1 MTEARK
7 VVEFLLETTKRDDVP
22 GRLRKIVV
30 AHIIKGNRLG
40 DEIRAVTVPD
50 EPDEDWATTTATKI
64 VDHAAG
70 EAIALRSGVQRYAV
84 QALFENDDKPHG
96 RLVFTVSGPTEDD
109 DKIDTEGPDET
120 GLVSMSMAQT
130 RFFAELHS
138 RNSTYRERS
147 LVEENQQLRR
157 ENADLRGEAQKRFK
171 LMEDLASQKHQR
183 DLELMREVGTQKR
196 FDRGAET
203 LELMV
208 PFAVNHFTG
217 RKLLPETAP
226 EALLIKSLADKI
238 TKDQFTQVA
247 GVLGPELSATLW
259 HLMSM
264 VSKPAPEAAPA
275 TPSASLTERLAHL
288 TSEQPRS
295 NGVSP

>member
-1 MTEARK
+1 MTEAMK
-7 VVEFLLETTKRDDVP
+7 VSAFIVETTKRDDTP
-22 GRLRKIVV
+22 GRLRKLVV
-30 AHIIKGNRLG
+30 AHVVKGNKLG
-40 DEIRAVTVPD
+40 DEIRAVTVP
-50 EPDEDWATTTATKI
+50 ESPDEDWATATANKI
-64 VDHAAG
+64 VEHAVQ
-70 EAIALRSGVQRYAV
+70 EAIALSSGIQRYAV
-84 QALFENDDKPHG
+84 LALFEGDDKPHG
-96 RLVFTVSGPTEDD
+96 RLVFTVSGPDGDE
-109 DKIDTEGPDET
+109 KSLDTEGPDQD
-120 GLVSMSMAQT
+120 GLVAQSMAQT
-130 RFFAELHS
+130 RFFAEIHARS
-138 RNSTYRERS
+138 ATYRERS

-157 ENADLRGEAQKRFK
+157 ECADLRADAQKRFK

-183 DLELMREVGTQKR
+183 DLEIMREVGTQKR

-208 PFAVNHFTG
+208 PFALNHFTG

-264 VSKPAPEAAPA
+264 VSKPKPEPAAP
-275 TPSASLTERLAHL
+275 PP
-288 TSEQPRS
+288 SEQPHT